1 MRLMLTLTLKT
12 EKVILDPMRPCNVLA
27 LMNLLENLLKEKIKF
42 LLLPGKKLEI
52 IILLPLPPL
61 PLSFLSRYEPLSCFR
76 PSALF
81 LAVF

>member
-52 IILLPLPPL
+52 NWI
-61 PLSFLSRYEPLSCFR
+61 EPF
-76 PSALF
+76 
-81 LAVF
+81 